1 MDYESARSC
10 ELGCWDGVRA
20 GEAIMRSMERPRP
33 NLDAQTN
40 VIMKLGFG
48 PMYDKAMHDFWA
60 QEVAANYGNP
70 LDKGKQKFRMLAIN
84 MRDRDGLHGRLAD
97 IKCPVLWMHGSQD
110 PVFSVHMAQ
119 EEIQLF
125 KGAKAADLVVVDGGQ
140 HFLSASHPKEVGKAM
155 VDFVTTWCSFSERA
169 KL

>member
-1 MDYESARSC
+1 MDHESARSR
-10 ELGCWDGVRA
+10 ELGCWDGIKA
-20 GEAIMRSMERPRP
+20 GEAIMRSMERQRP

-48 PMYDKAMHDFWA
+48 PKYDKAMHDFWA
-60 QEVAANYGNP
+60 KEVAANYGNP
-70 LDKGKQKFRMLAIN
+70 LDKGKQKFRMMAIN

-97 IKCPVLWMHGSQD
+97 IRCPVLWMHGTQD
-110 PVFSVHMAQ
+110 PVFSVRMAQ

-125 KGAKAADLVVVDGGQ
+125 KGAKADLVLVEGGQ
-140 HFLSASHPKEVGKAM
+140 HFLSASHPDEVGKAM
-155 VDFVTTWCSFSERA
+155 VDFVTKWRPSSERA